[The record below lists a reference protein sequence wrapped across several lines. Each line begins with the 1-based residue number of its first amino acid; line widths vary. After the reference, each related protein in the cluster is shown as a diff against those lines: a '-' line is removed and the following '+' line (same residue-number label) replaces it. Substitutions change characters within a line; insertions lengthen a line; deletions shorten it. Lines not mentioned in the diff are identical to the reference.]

1 MVGLLGGG
9 RCGSRVVMMSSVS
22 AIMSAVAAVM
32 SAASTMSTMSGI
44 WIWIRRWGR
53 WIVAGIGVRRSRVR

>member
-9 RCGSRVVMMSSVS
+9 RCGGGGSRVVMMSSVS
-22 AIMSAVAAVM
+22 AIM

-44 WIWIRRWGR
+44 WIWIRWWGR